1 MADLRNLALLHPGVA
16 TELDGFA
23 SGIYPLMRMVIAL
36 NAVFFR
42 QRVRDFSGGTAWK
55 IHW

>member
-1 MADLRNLALLHPGVA
+1 MAERLNPALLHPGA
-16 TELDGFA
+16 AAELDGLA

-36 NAVFFR
+36 TDAFFR
-42 QRVRDFSGGTAWK
+42 QRVRDFSGGMAWK